1 VDNLLSK
8 PILSLKS
15 VVKYYKSYLAVDHVS
30 FDLVP
35 GEIVGLLGTNGA
47 GKSSIFKMITGFS
60 SWVHGEIILDGKP
73 LPPHSPEVRAKR
85 RLAYMPQEPSIF
97 RRMSVHDNL
106 LSGLEML
113 YPKQAEAEEKL
124 KLLSSEFKLDLLLK
138 QPASTLS
145 GGERRRLELARAL
158 SIEPKVL
165 LLDEPFAGVDL
176 RYTQELGQLIL
187 PLKER
192 GLCILITDHNAK
204 EILYLAD
211 RILLLHQGRLIAQ
224 AKSDEILDHPQAH
237 LYFSN
242 IYH

>member
-1 VDNLLSK
+1 MQ
-8 PILSLKS
+8 SL
-15 VVKYYKSYLAVDHVS
+15 VKYYKSYLATDNVS
-30 FDLVP
+30 FDLYP

-47 GKSSIFKMITGFS
+47 GKSSIFKMIAGFLR
-60 SWVHGEIILDGKP
+60 WDAGNILLNGTA
-73 LPPHSPEVRAKR
+73 LPSHSPETRAR
-85 RLAYMPQEPSIF
+85 RGLAYMPQEPSIF
-97 RRMSVHDNL
+97 RKMSVQDNL
-106 LSGLEML
+106 LAGIEML
-113 YPKQAEAEEKL
+113 YPKASDAHVKL
-124 KLLSSEFKLDLLLK
+124 EQLSTEFNLTKLLS

-158 SIEPKVL
+158 AIQPNVL

-176 RYTQELGQLIL
+176 RYTQELGSLIT
-187 PLKER
+187 PLKKKDIA
-192 GLCILITDHNAK
+192 ILITDHNAK
-204 EILYLAD
+204 EILSLAD